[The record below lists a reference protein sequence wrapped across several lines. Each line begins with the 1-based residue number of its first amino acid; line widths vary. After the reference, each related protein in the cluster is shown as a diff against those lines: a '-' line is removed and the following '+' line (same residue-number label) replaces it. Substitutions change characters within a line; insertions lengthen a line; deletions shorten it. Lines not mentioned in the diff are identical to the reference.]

1 MSTIPDQEQ
10 TGDFREKASEMDA
23 VAEQFL
29 ALVEEFEAALSD
41 GHVSPAFT
49 KRLSQLRQTAERQI

>member
-1 MSTIPDQEQ
+1 
-10 TGDFREKASEMDA
+10 MDA

>member
-1 MSTIPDQEQ
+1 MSTIPDQEP